1 MVKTRSNEHAQINI
15 DKLKDAING
24 IFGKQMTIRTVTE
37 TVDAFGQLS
46 ARSTTDT
53 LFIGDLQYGLAL
65 DEQLLK
71 SGFVEHGDGVLYIYP
86 TALTTDPTEQD
97 IIIEGNTSEAGTYT
111 SWEVIEQ
118 IESPELGGV
127 NCHKSFRCKKR
138 DDVTVT

>member
-1 MVKTRSNEHAQINI
+1 MVKTRNNEHAQINI
-15 DKLKDAING
+15 DKLKDAINN

-71 SGFVEHGDGVLYIYP
+71 SGFVEHGDAVLYIYP
-86 TALTTDPTEQD
+86 TALTTNPVEQD
-97 IIIEGNTSEAGTYT
+97 ILIEGNTSEAGTYT
-111 SWEVIEQ
+111 SWEIIEE
-118 IESPELGGV
+118 IESPELGGT
-127 NCHKSFRCKKR
+127 NCHKSFRCKRR
-138 DDVTVT
+138 DDITVT